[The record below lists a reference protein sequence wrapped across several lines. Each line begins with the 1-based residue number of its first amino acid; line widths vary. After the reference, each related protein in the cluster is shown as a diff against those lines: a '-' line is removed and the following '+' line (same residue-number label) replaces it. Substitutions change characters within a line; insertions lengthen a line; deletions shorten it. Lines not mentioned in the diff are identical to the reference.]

1 LKHVFIVTV
10 HIRLK
15 LCKAKGKVAPVHV
28 MKADGTLNVQL
39 HTFVT
44 SDSWRSAV
52 SPKP

>member
-10 HIRLK
+10 QIRLK
-15 LCKAKGKVAPVHV
+15 MCKDKGKVVPVHV
-28 MKADGTLNVQL
+28 MKADGRVNVQL

-52 SPKP
+52 SSIP